1 MTRAEF
7 KSKMLGGYKTSY
19 AQAAEARALSAPA
32 PLDAHVA
39 VEALPAS
46 LDWREKDVVTPV

>member
-46 LDWREKDVVTPV
+46 LDWREQNVVTPV